1 MNSPTY
7 QTIHYFFLNKL
18 SLSFFPRLGAANW
31 KDFINISL
39 QTKPKIFLTL
49 IIGFFSALRFGVASS
64 FGLGVDEAHY
74 VLYAKF
80 LDLSYVDHP
89 PLVGWVHALFFYTL
103 GTNELL
109 ARLPAILLF
118 AGTSYL
124 TYRFLWY
131 ISRSASLSLAGVLA
145 LNSSFL
151 FNALGLMLLPDA
163 LLLPLAFL
171 FLEIVLKIA
180 AHGQRK
186 HFLYLGLILG
196 MAGLAKYT
204 AILFLPT
211 LFLFFLRQRRFAL
224 LFSKNL
230 FLTALIAGL
239 SLVPVLIWNSQ
250 NDWISF
256 RYQGKHLTSFSAHM
270 LPSFFFS
277 FLGQFLSYSP
287 FLFGVAWYG
296 FIKSWAVPN
305 ERIFL
310 AFLLGV
316 SSLAFF
322 SFFSFFDVILPHWN
336 CLFFLLFIPLGVYYL
351 GRGEKGRKKKILKIS
366 IGVSCA
372 LTIFFYAELAGKF
385 FRFPDFRS
393 PFQDIYGWDHICHEA
408 DRRLKE
414 NLRSPKALAITNW
427 TMGSRVMYYS
437 LPYGHEVFV
446 IDKRRDQFDIWQKKE
461 PYGYDLLFIQTYFEK
476 VDIEQKFKCAQVVP
490 IHTLEITLNG
500 GKVNKV
506 DLVWCQNYQGM
517 KNE

>member
-1 MNSPTY
+1 MNPPTNAN
-7 QTIHYFFLNKL
+7 IHCFFLNKL
-18 SLSFFPRLGAANW
+18 FLSFFPGLGAEKW

-39 QTKPKIFLTL
+39 QTKPKIFLAL
-49 IIGFFSALRFGVASS
+49 IIGFFSALRVGVAPF

-89 PLVGWVHALFFYTL
+89 PLVGWVHALIFYTL
-103 GTNELL
+103 GTNEFL
-109 ARLPAILLF
+109 ARLPAILVF

-124 TYRFLWY
+124 AYRFLWS
-131 ISRSASLSLAGVLA
+131 ISRSASLSLAAVLA

-151 FNALGLMLLPDA
+151 FNALGLMLLPDS

-196 MAGLAKYT
+196 TAGLAKYT
-204 AILFLPT
+204 AILFLPP
-211 LFLFFLRQRRFAL
+211 LLLFFLSQRRWVL
-224 LFSKNL
+224 LFSKYL
-230 FLTALIAGL
+230 FLTALIASL
-239 SLVPVLIWNSQ
+239 SLVPVVIWNGQ

-270 LPSFFFS
+270 LPNFFFS
-277 FLGQFLSYSP
+277 LLGQFLSYSP
-287 FLFGVAWYG
+287 FLFGVACYG
-296 FIKSWAVPN
+296 FTRSWSASN

-316 SSLAFF
+316 SSLIFF

-336 CLFFLLFIPLGVYYL
+336 CLFYLLFIPLGVYYL
-351 GRGEKGRKKKILKIS
+351 GREENRRKKKILKIC

-372 LTIFFYAELAGKF
+372 FTIFLYAELAGKF

-408 DRRLKE
+408 NRWLKE
-414 NLRSPKALAITNW
+414 NPRSPKALAVTNW

-476 VDIEQKFKCAQVVP
+476 VDIGQKFKCAQVLP
-490 IHTLEITLNG
+490 SHTWEITLNG
-500 GKVNKV
+500 RKVNKV

>member
-1 MNSPTY
+1 MNSPTN
-7 QTIHYFFLNKL
+7 QTTHLFFLNKFF
-18 SLSFFPRLGAANW
+18 LSFFPKLSAENW

-39 QTKPKIFLTL
+39 QTKPKIFLVL
-49 IIGFFSALRFGVASS
+49 IISFFSALRLGAAPF

-80 LDLSYVDHP
+80 LDFSYVDHP
-89 PLVGWVHALFFYTL
+89 PLVGWVHALIFYTL
-103 GTNELL
+103 GTNEFL
-109 ARLPAILLF
+109 ARLPAIF
-118 AGTSYL
+118 IFTGTSYL
-124 TYRFLWY
+124 VYRFIWY
-131 ISRSASLSLAGVLA
+131 ISRSAFLSLAAVLA

-151 FNALGLMLLPDA
+151 FNALGLMLLPDS

-186 HFLYLGLILG
+186 HFVYLGLILG
-196 MAGLAKYT
+196 TAGLAKYT
-204 AILFLPT
+204 AILFLPS
-211 LFLFFLRQRRFAL
+211 LFLFFLSQRRFAL

-230 FLTALIAGL
+230 FLAALIAGL
-239 SLVPVLIWNSQ
+239 SLVPVIVWNGQ

-256 RYQGKHLTSFSAHM
+256 RYQGQHLTFFSAHM
-270 LPSFFFS
+270 PKNFFFS
-277 FLGQFLSYSP
+277 LLGQFLSYSP
-287 FLFGVAWYG
+287 FLFGIACYG
-296 FIKSWAVPN
+296 FIKSWAASN

-310 AFLLGV
+310 AFLLGA
-316 SSLAFF
+316 SSLIFF
-322 SFFSFFDVILPHWN
+322 SIFSFFDVILPHWN
-336 CLFFLLFIPLGVYYL
+336 CLFYLLFIPLGVYNL
-351 GRGEKGRKKKILKIS
+351 GQGENRRKKKILKIC

-372 LTIFFYAELAGKF
+372 LTIFLYAELVGKF

-393 PFQDIYGWDHICHEA
+393 PFQDIYGWDHICQEA
-408 DRRLKE
+408 NRWLKE
-414 NLRSPKALAITNW
+414 NSRSPKALAVTNW

-446 IDKRRDQFDIWQKKE
+446 IDRRRDQFDMWQKKE
-461 PYGYDLLFIQTYFEK
+461 PYGYDLLFVQTYFEK
-476 VDIEQKFKCAQVVP
+476 VDIGQKFKCAQVTPV
-490 IHTLEITLNG
+490 HSFEIKLNG